1 MEKLKNISL
10 KNLADQVIQGEFCDG
25 LERKKN

>member
-1 MEKLKNISL
+1 MEKLQNISL
-10 KNLADQVIQGEFCDG
+10 KNLADQVIQGEFGDG